1 MPINFFTIVLIGMV
15 TYILCRRNTLHRKFI
30 ELLSLTIIIHI
41 SAIRGYFLLV
51 GKSSEVSYDVA
62 MSFILLLFCIYYLF
76 KKHFMISKKGL
87 LYVYGFFFFA
97 IISVLYEYFFPYE
110 NLIMNSATSGINW
123 DAYIFG
129 IPDGLKSYASIK
141 LSRLITYFII
151 ATSYFFT
158 LLIAKYSISKN
169 DLLYIIKKIKCVFP
183 YVMVLGF
190 IEYISKNYF
199 GGVLYEIFM
208 GLIFGTGSGTFTTL
222 IERGGGYQLQG
233 VSNEPAHFSFML
245 YWGIVFLLIEHK
257 LLTKIAFSWKEKIEV
272 LLMLILMY
280 LSGSFSSYV
289 YFIILLLF
297 AMWIYQRQIHTVFL
311 KGTLITLGGLLLAG
325 LIYIFVIGVDTS
337 SYLGQRIASV
347 YEAIDLISIG
357 TVSGVGGSSVL
368 ARLVSIHDTA
378 WDFFQRP
385 LLGLGPTVQISH
397 GVFVNLLSDVGIVG
411 LLFWCKATFSVH
423 HYKIIPIIILL
434 LMPNVFM
441 GVLTIS
447 TAFASYTIFI
457 MAVFRK
463 SYADNKS

>member
-1 MPINFFTIVLIGMV
+1 
-15 TYILCRRNTLHRKFI
+15 
-30 ELLSLTIIIHI
+30 
-41 SAIRGYFLLV
+41 
-51 GKSSEVSYDVA
+51 
-62 MSFILLLFCIYYLF
+62 MS
-76 KKHFMISKKGL
+76 KR
-87 LYVYGFFFFA
+87 
-97 IISVLYEYFFPYE
+97 
-110 NLIMNSATSGINW
+110 
-123 DAYIFG
+123 
-129 IPDGLKSYASIK
+129 LKS
-141 LSRLITYFII
+141 
-151 ATSYFFT
+151 
-158 LLIAKYSISKN
+158 
-169 DLLYIIKKIKCVFP
+169 C
-183 YVMVLGF
+183 
-190 IEYISKNYF
+190 
-199 GGVLYEIFM
+199 
-208 GLIFGTGSGTFTTL
+208 
-222 IERGGGYQLQG
+222 
-233 VSNEPAHFSFML
+233 
-245 YWGIVFLLIEHK
+245 K
-257 LLTKIAFSWKEKIEV
+257 LL
-272 LLMLILMY
+272 
-280 LSGSFSSYV
+280 SYV